1 MTKKVPVKESS
12 EYQNLIGE
20 KETSN
25 KPMSLLDHMDLDE
38 EELEKLNAGEDKE
51 WKKHWKG
58 MPEFDQ
64 EENPTYKTIY
74 VHFRN
79 KEDYEE
85 FAKLIDQNITDK
97 TKSIWHPKLDVTK
110 NSLMR
115 WIEDEYDNKSN

>member
-12 EYQNLIGE
+12 EYQNLIGK

-38 EELEKLNAGEDKE
+38 EELEKLNVSEDKE
-51 WKKHWKG
+51 WKKYWKG

-64 EENPTYKTIY
+64 ESNPTYKTIY

-85 FAKLIDQNITDK
+85 FSKLIGQALSDK
-97 TKSIWHPKLDVTK
+97 TKSIWHPKLDITK

-115 WIEDEYDNKSN
+115 WIETDD